1 MNIHRK
7 TIVSFSGLA
16 ALFVTS
22 ALLPAQAEPPKI
34 SVGGYFTQSINLVD
48 ADHRPDNETDDVE
61 DEVLAQ
67 NAEIH
72 FKGSTKLRSGTEI
85 GFRVELEAES
95 PGEDGDQIDEH
106 YLYLKGDFGKLIMGA
121 ENGVGHLM
129 QVRAPRFVPGLKF
142 FDNSLTEDAIEKAY
156 DLSLDADDAIEDAHM
171 STKLEHIS
179 GDANKLSYMTPRVGG
194 LQLGLSFTPNNE
206 DKNGGENNAVDVSE
220 GKQTDI
226 VEMAMQYSGRRGGV
240 SYKLGYSTVEGET
253 EGTGM
258 ENEMDPKSSS
268 VGLQVNFG
276 KYQFG
281 GNQSKYENLDTVDD
295 KYTDSETVETV
306 SYGLKYKLNNRTHLG
321 IGFTDGEETH
331 RPFSSTYVSG
341 LGDDD
346 EIGGT
351 SGNTDETS
359 TLTSMSAKT
368 SYEEMTIGGGTKLGD
383 GVFLGLY
390 YTMSE
395 AKHQTISGGAVT
407 APVAVGDDDDPD
419 TVGSVTPFE
428 VADTDAEVSMLGMTL
443 TLKF

>member
-7 TIVSFSGLA
+7 TIASFSGLA

-22 ALLPAQAEPPKI
+22 ALLPAQAEPPKL
-34 SVGGYFTQSINLVD
+34 SVGGYFTQSINLLD
-48 ADHRPDNETDDVE
+48 ADHAPGDTTADVE

-85 GFRVELEAES
+85 GFRVELEAEAT
-95 PGEDGDQIDEH
+95 GEGGDQIDEH

-129 QVRAPRFVPGLKF
+129 QVRAPSFVPGLKF
-142 FDNSLTEDAIEKAY
+142 FDNSITDDAIEKAY
-156 DLSLDADDAIEDAHM
+156 DLSLDASNAIEDAHM

-220 GKQTDI
+220 AKQTDI
-226 VEMAMQYSGRRGGV
+226 VEMALQYTGRRGGV

-253 EGTGM
+253 EGADL
-258 ENEMDPKSSS
+258 DPESSS
-268 VGLQVNFG
+268 VGLQVKVG

-281 GNQSKYENLDTVDD
+281 GNQSKYENLGTVERE
-295 KYTDSETVETV
+295 KYADSESVETV

-321 IGFTDGEETH
+321 IGFTEGEETH
-331 RPFSSTYVSG
+331 LSNG
-341 LGDDD
+341 L
-346 EIGGT
+346 
-351 SGNTDETS
+351 
-359 TLTSMSAKT
+359 KT
-368 SYEEMTIGGGTKLGD
+368 TYEEMMIGGGTKLGD
-383 GVFLGLY
+383 GVSVGYY
-390 YTMSE
+390 YTETEAQHGIGANSE
-395 AKHQTISGGAVT
+395 T
-407 APVAVGDDDDPD
+407 ADVSLVG
-419 TVGSVTPFE
+419 
-428 VADTDAEVSMLGMTL
+428 L
-443 TLKF
+443 TLALKL

>member
-7 TIVSFSGLA
+7 TIASFSGLA
-16 ALFVTS
+16 AFFVTS
-22 ALLPAQAEPPKI
+22 ALLPAQAEPPKL
-34 SVGGYFTQSINLVD
+34 SVGGYFTQSINLLD
-48 ADHRPDNETDDVE
+48 ADHRPGDSTADVE

-95 PGEDGDQIDEH
+95 AGDQIDEH

-129 QVRAPRFVPGLKF
+129 QVRAPSFVPGLKF
-142 FDNSLTEDAIEKAY
+142 FDNSITDDAIEKAY
-156 DLSLDADDAIEDAHM
+156 DLSLNASDAIEDAHM

-220 GKQTDI
+220 AKQTDI
-226 VEMAMQYSGRRGGV
+226 VEMALQYTGRRGGV

-253 EGTGM
+253 EGAGL
-258 ENEMDPKSSS
+258 DPESSS
-268 VGLQVNFG
+268 VGLQVKVG

-281 GNQSKYENLDTVDD
+281 GNQSKYENLGTVDG
-295 KYTDSETVETV
+295 KYTDSESIETT

-331 RPFSSTYVSG
+331 RPFSSTYVSD

-346 EIGGT
+346 EIGGSSDDADEMRTIT
-351 SGNTDETS
+351 SIP
-359 TLTSMSAKT
+359 AKT
-368 SYEEMTIGGGTKLGD
+368 NYEEITIGGGTKLGD

-395 AKHQTISGGAVT
+395 AKHQTVSGGAIT
-407 APVAVGDDDDPD
+407 APVAVGDDEDPD